1 MGLFICNIVLK
12 LKRLDAIHSKKIL
25 LLHSILGQKHRPR
38 RIPLCK
44 GDCVNAWTVKIYVPK
59 LYVGAYQKLWD
70 RDWDVQ
76 GSFMALEDN
85 MPEDK

>member
-25 LLHSILGQKHRPR
+25 LLHSILGQKHRPKEDS
-38 RIPLCK
+38 PLQK
-44 GDCVNAWTVKIYVPK
+44 ATASMLGLLKYVPK